1 MNFNPLGLLSKL
13 DINMNIQGKISQQA
27 ADRAA
32 LRLAWAASI
41 ALMVLALSNG
51 FALVAWVLGWRGY
64 DAGEYF

>member
-27 ADRAA
+27 TDRAA

-41 ALMVLALSNG
+41 ALMVLALSIG
-51 FALVAWVLGWRGY
+51 FALVAWVLGWRG
-64 DAGEYF
+64 

>member
-41 ALMVLALSNG
+41 ALMVLALSIG
-51 FALVAWVLGWRGY
+51 FALVAWVLGWRGE
-64 DAGEYF
+64 DAGDYF

>member
-41 ALMVLALSNG
+41 ALMVLALSIG
-51 FALVAWVLGWRGY
+51 FALVAWVLGWRR
-64 DAGEYF
+64 

>member
-1 MNFNPLGLLSKL
+1 MNFNSLGLLSKL

-41 ALMVLALSNG
+41 ALMVLALSIG
-51 FALVAWVLGWRGY
+51 FALVAWVLGWRG
-64 DAGEYF
+64 

>member
-41 ALMVLALSNG
+41 ALMVLALSIG
-51 FALVAWVLGWRGY
+51 FALVAWVLGWRG
-64 DAGEYF
+64 

>member
-41 ALMVLALSNG
+41 ALMVLALSIG
-51 FALVAWVLGWRGY
+51 FALVAWVLGWSG
-64 DAGEYF
+64 

>member
-32 LRLAWAASI
+32 LRLAWAVSI
-41 ALMVLALSNG
+41 ALMVLALSIG
-51 FALVAWVLGWRGY
+51 FALVAWVLGWRG
-64 DAGEYF
+64 

>member
-1 MNFNPLGLLSKL
+1 MNFNPLGLISKL

-41 ALMVLALSNG
+41 ALMVLALSIG
-51 FALVAWVLGWRGY
+51 FALVAWVLGWRG
-64 DAGEYF
+64 

>member
-13 DINMNIQGKISQQA
+13 GINMNIQGKISQQA

-41 ALMVLALSNG
+41 ALMVLALSIG
-51 FALVAWVLGWRGY
+51 FALVAWVLGWRG
-64 DAGEYF
+64 

>member
-1 MNFNPLGLLSKL
+1 MNFNPFGLLSKL

-41 ALMVLALSNG
+41 ALMVLALSIG
-51 FALVAWVLGWRGY
+51 FALVAWVLGWRG
-64 DAGEYF
+64 